1 MFSTLTVKKIQ
12 ALLETIVWLIAVMV
26 MIVTALP
33 VGMVLMFAG
42 MLLRFVHIEAVS
54 RVADRFMKSLIGF
67 VMFVTRRI
75 RMRTREIEAARAQ

>member
-1 MFSTLTVKKIQ
+1 MSALTIKKIQ

>member
-1 MFSTLTVKKIQ
+1 MSALTIKKIQ
-12 ALLETIVWLIAVMV
+12 ASLETIVWLIAVMV